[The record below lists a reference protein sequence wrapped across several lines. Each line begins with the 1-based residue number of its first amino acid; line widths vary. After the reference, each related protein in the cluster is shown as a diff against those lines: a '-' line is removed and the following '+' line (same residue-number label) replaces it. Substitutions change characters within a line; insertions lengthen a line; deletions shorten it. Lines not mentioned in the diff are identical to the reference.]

1 MIKLGIL
8 EVGKNLPDLV
18 PEYGTFAEWCIAF
31 LSQASRDI
39 DFRIFEVY
47 RGKLPN
53 SVESCQAYLITGS
66 ASSVYD
72 ADPWLEGLGQ
82 FVMDVAQSVPIV
94 GICFGHQLLHQLY
107 GGTVEKSEKGWG
119 IGIHDYVVHERRSW
133 MTPAANALS
142 LVASHSDQVTR
153 PAPNSCT
160 LAGSAFCPVAMSEFG
175 DNVMSIQ
182 PHPEMTRALAKEVFE
197 MRCDEQGHD
206 VTEAAM
212 ASMNNPID
220 DGIAAEWIMR
230 HLEERVN
237 R

>member
-18 PEYGTFAEWCIAF
+18 PEHGTYAEWFIPL

-39 DFRIFEVY
+39 DFRIFEAY
-47 RGKLPN
+47 KDELP
-53 SVESCQAYLITGS
+53 SGVESCQAYLITGS
-66 ASSVYD
+66 ASSVYGD
-72 ADPWLEGLGQ
+72 EPWLEGLGR
-82 FVMDVAQSVPIV
+82 FVMDAARSVPIV

-119 IGIHDYVVHERRSW
+119 IGIHDYPVHERRSW

-153 PAPNSCT
+153 PAPNSRT
-160 LAGSAFCPVAMSEFG
+160 LASSTFCPIAMSEFG

-182 PHPEMTRALAKEVFE
+182 PHPEMTRALANEVFE
-197 MRCDEQGHD
+197 MRRDEQGHD
-206 VTEAAM
+206 VTDAAM

-220 DGIAAEWIMR
+220 DGVAAYWIVR
-230 HLEERVN
+230 FLEERVK
-237 R
+237 